1 MQMNTQEKMTGWKI
15 LRSLYFFLPIAHSTV
30 NDTDVHMETTECI
43 QGQGEGYRGIVNTI
57 WNGIPCQRWDS
68 QYPHQ
73 HDITPENFKC
83 KWVN

>member
-1 MQMNTQEKMTGWKI
+1 M
-15 LRSLYFFLPIAHSTV
+15 
-30 NDTDVHMETTECI
+30 NDTDVPMETTECI
-43 QGQGEGYRGIVNTI
+43 QGQGEGYRGTISTI

-83 KWVN
+83 K

>member
-1 MQMNTQEKMTGWKI
+1 MACGNI
-15 LRSLYFFLPIAHSTV
+15 LFKFTFLPIAHSTM
-30 NDTDVHMETTECI
+30 NDTNIPMETTECI
-43 QGQGEGYRGIVNTI
+43 QGQGEGYRGTINTI

-83 KWVN
+83 K

>member
-1 MQMNTQEKMTGWKI
+1 MQMNIQKDD
-15 LRSLYFFLPIAHSTV
+15 SLKDFINLYLLLSIAHSTM
-30 NDTDVHMETTECI
+30 NDTDVPMETTECI
-43 QGQGEGYRGIVNTI
+43 QGQGEGYRGTVNTI

-83 KWVN
+83 K